1 MHRNV
6 GLDQAHDA
14 LRVATLQSGFRGFA
28 IQEVRSVPL
37 PAEGTSA
44 ERLQAALAA
53 LELSPPLGPDDSV
66 AVALPDALVATYL
79 LTIPFADPKR
89 IERVL
94 PAEVEG
100 AIPFDLADVVWDWT
114 ILGQAG
120 GKSEVLIGVV
130 QKKVLRDHLDVLAAS
145 GLDPRVVTLAPLAL
159 AALGERGVLVPDG
172 APPLTAAL
180 LEAGP
185 DRADLALLDA
195 GRPILA
201 RAMATANAQSWPA
214 AFGGGRQ
221 SPRGGRAARGR
232 NAAAG
237 RADRASC
244 RRTRGRPRPRAGP
257 PGAAAAWPHQLP
269 QGRVRVHAGPLTG
282 ARPAAA
288 LRGRGGAPPRA
299 RAGAR
304 RGPPVLA
311 AEPGRRL

>member
-37 PAEGTSA
+37 PAEGTPA

-53 LELSPPLGPDDSV
+53 LELNPPLGPDDSL
-66 AVALPDALVATYL
+66 AVALPDTLVATYL

-100 AIPFDLADVVWDWT
+100 AIPFDLSDVVWDWT

-145 GLDPRVVTLAPLAL
+145 GL
-159 AALGERGVLVPDG
+159 
-172 APPLTAAL
+172 
-180 LEAGP
+180 
-185 DRADLALLDA
+185 
-195 GRPILA
+195 
-201 RAMATANAQSWPA
+201 
-214 AFGGGRQ
+214 
-221 SPRGGRAARGR
+221 
-232 NAAAG
+232 
-237 RADRASC
+237 
-244 RRTRGRPRPRAGP
+244 
-257 PGAAAAWPHQLP
+257 
-269 QGRVRVHAGPLTG
+269 
-282 ARPAAA
+282 
-288 LRGRGGAPPRA
+288 
-299 RAGAR
+299 
-304 RGPPVLA
+304 
-311 AEPGRRL
+311 

>member
-100 AIPFDLADVVWDWT
+100 AIPFDLSDVVWDWT

-172 APPLTAAL
+172 APPPCWRQDPIAPTSPCSMP
-180 LEAGP
+180 GVP
-185 DRADLALLDA
+185 SSRARWRRRMRSPGLPLS
-195 GRPILA
+195 PI
-201 RAMATANAQSWPA
+201 P
-214 AFGGGRQ
+214 
-221 SPRGGRAARGR
+221 PPGRA
-232 NAAAG
+232 
-237 RADRASC
+237 C
-244 RRTRGRPRPRAGP
+244 FPR
-257 PGAAAAWPHQLP
+257 
-269 QGRVRVHAGPLTG
+269 
-282 ARPAAA
+282 
-288 LRGRGGAPPRA
+288 
-299 RAGAR
+299 
-304 RGPPVLA
+304 
-311 AEPGRRL
+311 